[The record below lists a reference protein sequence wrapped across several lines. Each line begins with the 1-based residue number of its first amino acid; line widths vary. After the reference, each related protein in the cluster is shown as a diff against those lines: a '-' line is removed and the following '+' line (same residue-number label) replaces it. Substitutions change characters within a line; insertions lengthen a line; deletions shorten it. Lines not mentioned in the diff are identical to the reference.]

1 MIERAD
7 GMASNANAPAE
18 LAVPAV
24 IQQAPG
30 IMLQGRLVKSLV
42 FSTDLAIICHCD
54 ADAVLAVYPFMCQP
68 AITQALVVA
77 SQRPVINGVGGS
89 ITQGER
95 CVTLALHSEMQGV
108 AGVVVNAGIPVET
121 VHDLAAH
128 VNVPVIVTVYR
139 DDAQARAQI
148 EAGVDMVNVA
158 AGRDTAAVVAQLRA
172 RYPHLPIIA
181 TGGATEASI
190 RETLQ
195 AGANAISWTPPT
207 AQQLERAVMERV
219 RNAAEGAV

>member
-7 GMASNANAPAE
+7 GILSDINAPAE
-18 LAVPAV
+18 LPVPSV

-30 IMLQGRLVKSLV
+30 IMFQGRLVKSLV

-68 AITQALVVA
+68 AITQALVAA

-108 AGVVVNAGIPVET
+108 AGVVVNAGIPVDT

-128 VNVPVIVTVYR
+128 VNVPVVVTVYR
-139 DDAQARAQI
+139 ADDQARAQI

-158 AGRDTAAVVAQLRA
+158 AGRATAAVVAQLHEQ
-172 RYPHLPIIA
+172 YPQLPIIA
-181 TGGATEASI
+181 TGGPTDASI
-190 RETLQ
+190 LETLQ
-195 AGANAISWTPPT
+195 AGASAISWTPPT
-207 AQQLERAVMERV
+207 AQELERKVMERV
-219 RNAAEGAV
+219 RGAE

>member
-7 GMASNANAPAE
+7 GILSDINAPAE
-18 LAVPAV
+18 LPVPSV

-30 IMLQGRLVKSLV
+30 IMFQGRLVKSLV

-68 AITQALVVA
+68 AITQALVAA

-108 AGVVVNAGIPVET
+108 AGVVVNAGIPVDT

-128 VNVPVIVTVYR
+128 VNVPVVVTVYR
-139 DDAQARAQI
+139 ADDQARAQI

-158 AGRDTAAVVAQLRA
+158 AGRATAAVVTQLHEQ
-172 RYPHLPIIA
+172 YPHLPIIA
-181 TGGATEASI
+181 TGGPTDDSI
-190 RETLQ
+190 LETLQ
-195 AGANAISWTPPT
+195 AGASAISWTPPT
-207 AQQLERAVMERV
+207 AQELERKVMERV
-219 RNAAEGAV
+219 RGAE

>member
-7 GMASNANAPAE
+7 GILSDINAPAE
-18 LAVPAV
+18 LPVPAV

-68 AITQALVVA
+68 AITQALVAA

-108 AGVVVNAGIPVET
+108 AGVVVNAGIPVDT

-139 DDAQARAQI
+139 DDEQARAQI

-158 AGRDTAAVVAQLRA
+158 AGRQTAAVVAQLHKH
-172 RYPHLPIIA
+172 YPHLPIIA
-181 TGGATEASI
+181 TGGSTDASI
-190 RETLQ
+190 LETLE
-195 AGANAISWTPPT
+195 AGASAISWTPPT
-207 AQQLERAVMERV
+207 AQELERKVMERV
-219 RNAAEGAV
+219 RGAE

>member
-7 GMASNANAPAE
+7 GILSDINAPAE
-18 LAVPAV
+18 LPVPAV

-68 AITQALVVA
+68 AITQALVAA

-108 AGVVVNAGIPVET
+108 AGVVVNAGIPVDT

-139 DDAQARAQI
+139 ADEQARAQI

-158 AGRDTAAVVAQLRA
+158 AGRQTAAVVAQLHKQ
-172 RYPHLPIIA
+172 YPHLPIIA
-181 TGGATEASI
+181 TGGSTDAFI
-190 RETLQ
+190 LETLQ
-195 AGANAISWTPPT
+195 AGASAISWTPPT
-207 AQQLERAVMERV
+207 AQALERKVMERV
-219 RNAAEGAV
+219 RGAE

>member
-1 MIERAD
+1 MIERGDGVAAD
-7 GMASNANAPAE
+7 VNAPAE
-18 LAVPAV
+18 LPVPAV
-24 IQQAPG
+24 IQKAPG
-30 IMLQGRLVKSLV
+30 IMVQGRLVKSLV

-68 AITQALVVA
+68 AITQALVA
-77 SQRPVINGVGGS
+77 AAQRPVINGVGGS

-108 AGVVVNAGIPVET
+108 AGVVVNAGIPVDT

-139 DDAQARAQI
+139 ADEAAFAQI
-148 EAGVDMVNVA
+148 DAGVDMVNVA
-158 AGRDTAAVVAQLRA
+158 AGRETASVVAALRA
-172 RYPHLPIIA
+172 RYPELPIIA
-181 TGGATEASI
+181 TGGPTDASVE
-190 RETLQ
+190 ETLR

-207 AQQLERAVMERV
+207 AQELERAVMERV
-219 RNAAEGAV
+219 RTAH

>member
-7 GMASNANAPAE
+7 GILSDINAPAE
-18 LAVPAV
+18 LPVPSV

-30 IMLQGRLVKSLV
+30 IMFQGRLVKSLV

-68 AITQALVVA
+68 AITQALVAA

-108 AGVVVNAGIPVET
+108 AGVVVNAGIPVDT

-128 VNVPVIVTVYR
+128 VNVPVVVTVYR
-139 DDAQARAQI
+139 ADDQARAQI

-158 AGRDTAAVVAQLRA
+158 AGRATAAVVALLHEQ
-172 RYPHLPIIA
+172 YPHLPIIA
-181 TGGATEASI
+181 TGGPTDASI
-190 RETLQ
+190 LETLQ
-195 AGANAISWTPPT
+195 AGASAISWTPPT
-207 AQQLERAVMERV
+207 AQELERKVMERV
-219 RNAAEGAV
+219 RGAE